1 MLQSVLD
8 GLDVPVRLELPYQ
21 FKTKG
26 QMLNECLNQPLLQ
39 QLAADSTSCGRF
51 RTYNRKHCGRCVP
64 CMIRK
69 AAFIAWDPARDTT
82 EYVHPS
88 LANAGKASG
97 PDDAMAAALAVLT
110 ARQKGL
116 DRFLGASLAFAEPA
130 ARLAYRNVL
139 ANGLNELETLLQR
152 DGVL

>member
-1 MLQSVLD
+1 MPKSL
-8 GLDVPVRLELPYQ
+8 
-21 FKTKG
+21 T
-26 QMLNECLNQPLLQ
+26 
-39 QLAADSTSCGRF
+39 AGRH
-51 RTYNRKHCGRCVP
+51 T
-64 CMIRK
+64 
-69 AAFIAWDPARDTT
+69 
-82 EYVHPS
+82 PS
-88 LANAGKASG
+88 
-97 PDDAMAAALAVLT
+97 DDAMAAALAVLT

>member
-1 MLQSVLD
+1 ML
-8 GLDVPVRLELPYQ
+8 PVRLELPYQ
-21 FKTKG
+21 FKNQRPEPTSVS
-26 QMLNECLNQPLLQ
+26 NQPLLQ
-39 QLAADSTSCGRF
+39 QLAADTELRRF

-69 AAFIAWDPARDTT
+69 AALIAWDPARDTT

-88 LANAGKASG
+88 LANAGKGLAR

-116 DRFLGASLAFAEPA
+116 DRFLGASLAFADPA

-152 DGVL
+152 DGLL